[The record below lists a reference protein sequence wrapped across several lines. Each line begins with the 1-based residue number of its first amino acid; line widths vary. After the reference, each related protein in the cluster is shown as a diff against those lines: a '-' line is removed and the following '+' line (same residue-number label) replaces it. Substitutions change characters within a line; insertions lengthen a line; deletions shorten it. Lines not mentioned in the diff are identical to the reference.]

1 MTTFVFHEWN
11 SGESAVFDSKEKLN
25 LFVNSYQHRMID
37 ENGDPPQKGEDYS
50 IIECKLNP
58 DFNEWWNS

>member
-11 SGESAVFDSKEKLN
+11 GGVYAVFDSEEKLK
-25 LFVNSYQHRMID
+25 LFIDEYQHKMVHEI
-37 ENGDPPQKGEDYS
+37 GDTPQESEDYS
-50 IIECKLNP
+50 VVECKLNP